1 MRPWRKHRVR
11 KELGVILQRP
21 VPSRGGSR
29 RPRRGRSSRLSA
41 AGRTQ
46 PFEGRFPSAHHSR
59 PLVPH
64 MPTADPCRSNEG
76 DVGLVALPGG
86 RDIPGRERKRER
98 QTLGIIHCA
107 PADDDGGCEILKYDL
122 APHTVPTR
130 YYSQSQLLREVS
142 WHRVRMRSQMCAA
155 FRLAQ

>member
-21 VPSRGGSR
+21 IPGRGGSR
-29 RPRRGRSSRLSA
+29 RPRRGRSGNLAA

-46 PFEGRFPSAHHSR
+46 PFEGRFPSAHRSR

-76 DVGLVALPGG
+76 DVRLVAFPRS

-98 QTLGIIHCA
+98 QTLGIIHGA
-107 PADDDGGCEILKYDL
+107 PADDNGGCVMDGKSVALHE
-122 APHTVPTR
+122 AG
-130 YYSQSQLLREVS
+130 
-142 WHRVRMRSQMCAA
+142 AA
-155 FRLAQ
+155 LE